1 MSKPTETPRE
11 RFLRVGGH
19 RINKALQYIRMIE
32 KMAGQPHYK
41 YTEVQIAAMME
52 ALKQATVDAEKAF
65 SPEPKQEKP
74 RFFDLAAVEG
84 DAPLLTA
91 IEERAAS

>member
-11 RFLRVGGH
+11 RFLRVAGH

-32 KMAGQPHYK
+32 KMAGQRHYK
-41 YTEVQIAAMME
+41 YSEVQIAAM
-52 ALKQATVDAEKAF
+52 VDALAQGIVGIEKAF
-65 SPEPKQEKP
+65 SPEPKEEKP
-74 RFFDLAAVEG
+74 RFFDLAAVESP
-84 DAPLLTA
+84 APLLDA